1 MTRDSPQNSEGDTLP
16 DAGETPSEDEKSAD
30 DKADKTEA
38 SQIDGETDPESK
50 PAQPSPF
57 APVGSGPDSTDDAR
71 DEDLGAETDT
81 PESDRSQSSDRRRS
95 TDTAVPAPVTPPA
108 QPRKSSGFFPML
120 LGGVIAGGIGYAVGS
135 YYPLTGNTDAD
146 ALQQEV
152 AAQSDRIAALDDR
165 IGNLPP
171 PDLSELEGRLTD
183 LADQTAAQVTEV
195 QEQLSQQAATFE
207 DRLTALEKQPNADGT
222 LSDAALEAYQRELED
237 LRAEMEAQQETVL
250 TAAAQAEA
258 DLAAARAEAEALE
271 QEAVA
276 AAEAAAARAALNRIA
291 AAVETGAP
299 FEDAL
304 NDLKE
309 ADVAPVL
316 ADAAPSGVATQA
328 ELIAAFP
335 QAARDALATARAE
348 GQSDDAAGLGGFLRS
363 QFDVRSTAP
372 RDGTGPD
379 AVLSRA
385 EAAVKEGRIDDALAE
400 LKALPEVARA
410 EMTDWTARATERA
423 DVLDAIA
430 ALSETYN

>member
-1 MTRDSPQNSEGDTLP
+1 MTRDSSQNSAGDTLAE
-16 DAGETPSEDEKSAD
+16 AGETPSEDEKSAD
-30 DKADKTEA
+30 ETEP
-38 SQIDGETDPESK
+38 SQFDDETVSDSE
-50 PAQPSPF
+50 PAPTSPF
-57 APVGSGPDSTDDAR
+57 APVGSSPDSTDDAQ

-81 PESDRSQSSDRRRS
+81 PESDRPQPSDRPRS
-95 TDTAVPAPVTPPA
+95 TDAAVPAPVRPPA

-146 ALQQEV
+146 ALRQEV

-171 PDLSELEGRLTD
+171 PDLSDLEGRLTE

-195 QEQLSQQAATFE
+195 QEQLSQQTTTFE

-316 ADAAPSGVATQA
+316 SDAAPSGVATQA

-400 LKALPEVARA
+400 LEALPEVARA